1 MPMYNVLI
9 LSETCKEPHICFVR
23 QESKSYRKQNS
34 LSKLSKKP
42 MLWLFCNRE
51 SWLYD
56 FYTVNAMSKCIMN

>member
-1 MPMYNVLI
+1 MPMYNILI

-34 LSKLSKKP
+34 LKVVQKTNAMAFL
-42 MLWLFCNRE
+42 NRE